1 MALLQTVDLDVSI
14 AGLSV
19 CRGLA
24 LRIEA
29 GECWCILGRNG
40 AGKTTLLHSLA
51 GLHAPD
57 SGHITLQGKTLASLP
72 RKTVARHIG
81 VLFQDHH
88 DAFPATVLETVLTGR
103 HPWLGPLQ
111 WETAADLAVAR
122 EALAAVD
129 LAALEQRNVGTL
141 SGGER
146 RRLGIATLLTQQ
158 PQLLLLDE
166 PANHL
171 DIHQQVRM
179 LDLLRQQSGQEGK
192 ALCIVMHDLNLATR
206 YCNRFL
212 LLFGDGTF
220 LQGDHDA
227 VMTEASLER
236 LYRHPLR
243 RIDDTGGPVWI
254 PA

>member
-1 MALLQTVDLDVSI
+1 DYT
-14 AGLSV
+14 
-19 CRGLA
+19 
-24 LRIEA
+24 
-29 GECWCILGRNG
+29 
-40 AGKTTLLHSLA
+40 
-51 GLHAPD
+51 
-57 SGHITLQGKTLASLP
+57 
-72 RKTVARHIG
+72 
-81 VLFQDHH
+81 
-88 DAFPATVLETVLTGR
+88 
-103 HPWLGPLQ
+103 
-111 WETAADLAVAR
+111 VAR
-122 EALAAVD
+122 EALVAVD
-129 LAALEQRNVGTL
+129 LAALESRNVGTL

-158 PQLLLLDE
+158 AQLLLLDE

-179 LDLLRQQSGQEGK
+179 LDLLRQQSARGDR

-220 LQGDHDA
+220 LQGDRDA
-227 VMTEASLER
+227 VMTETSLER

-243 RIDDTGGPVWI
+243 RIDAAGGPVWI

>member
-14 AGLSV
+14 AGLPV
-19 CRGLA
+19 CRKLN
-24 LRIEA
+24 LRIDA

-40 AGKTTLLHSLA
+40 AGKTTLLHALA
-51 GLHAPD
+51 GLHAVD
-57 SGHITLQGKTLASLP
+57 SGHIAVQGTALAALR
-72 RKTVARHIG
+72 RKTIARHIG

-111 WETAADLAVAR
+111 WETATDLAMAR
-122 EALAAVD
+122 KALAAVD
-129 LAALEQRNVGTL
+129 LTALEARSVSTL

-146 RRLGIATLLTQQ
+146 RRLGIATLLTQD
-158 PQLLLLDE
+158 PRLLLLDE

-179 LDLLRQQSGQEGK
+179 LDLLRQQSERDDR
-192 ALCIVMHDLNLATR
+192 ALCIVMHDLNLAAR
-206 YCNRFL
+206 FCDRFL

-243 RIDDTGGPVWI
+243 RIEHAGSTVWI
-254 PA
+254 PG

>member
-1 MALLQTVDLDVSI
+1 MALLEARHLNVTI
-14 AGLSV
+14 AGQPV
-19 CRGLA
+19 CHGLD
-24 LRIEA
+24 LQIDPGDR
-29 GECWCILGRNG
+29 WCILGRNG
-40 AGKTTLLHSLA
+40 AGKTTLLHTLA

-57 SGHITLQGKTLASLP
+57 SGALELDGAALATLP
-72 RKTVARHIG
+72 RRHIARRIG

-88 DAFPATVLETVLTGR
+88 DAFPATVLETVLSGR

-111 WETAADLAVAR
+111 WETAADLAIAR

-129 LAALEQRNVGTL
+129 LAELQQRNVSTL

-146 RRLGIATLLTQQ
+146 RRLGIATLLTQE
-158 PQLLLLDE
+158 PRLLLLDE
-166 PANHL
+166 PVNHL

-179 LDLLRQQSGQEGK
+179 LDLIRQRADTGAR
-192 ALCIVMHDLNLATR
+192 ALCFVMHDLFLATR

-212 LLFGDGTF
+212 LLFEDGAF
-220 LQGDHDA
+220 LQGNRDS
-227 VMTEASLER
+227 VMTESSLER

-243 RIDDTGGPVWI
+243 RIDHPDGPLWI

>member
-1 MALLQTVDLDVSI
+1 MALLQTNDLDVSI
-14 AGLSV
+14 AGLPV
-19 CRGLA
+19 CRRLG
-24 LRIEA
+24 LRIEP

-40 AGKTTLLHSLA
+40 AGKTTLLHTLA

-57 SGHITLQGKTLASLP
+57 SGAIVLQGKPLATLP
-72 RKTVARHIG
+72 RKTIARHIG

-103 HPWLGPLQ
+103 HPWLGALQ
-111 WETAADLAVAR
+111 WESAADHAVAR

-129 LAALEQRNVGTL
+129 LAALEARNVGTL

-158 PQLLLLDE
+158 AQLLLLDE

-179 LDLLRQQSGQEGK
+179 LDLLRQQSVHGDR

-220 LQGDHDA
+220 LQGDRDA
-227 VMTEASLER
+227 VMTETSLER

-243 RIDDTGGPVWI
+243 RIDTAGGPVWI

>member
-1 MALLQTVDLDVSI
+1 VSLFETRQLHVSV
-14 AGLSV
+14 AGRPV
-19 CRGLA
+19 CRGLD
-24 LRIEA
+24 LCIEP
-29 GECWCILGRNG
+29 GDRWCILGRNG
-40 AGKTTLLHSLA
+40 AGKTTLLHTLA
-51 GLHAPD
+51 GLRSPG
-57 SGHITLQGKTLASLP
+57 SGRLLLQGKALSALP
-72 RKTVARHIG
+72 RRHIARCIG

-88 DAFPATVLETVLTGR
+88 DTFPATVLETVLTGR

-111 WETAADLAVAR
+111 WETASDLDLARA
-122 EALAAVD
+122 ALAAVD
-129 LAALEQRNVGTL
+129 LAGLEQRNVGTL

-146 RRLGIATLLTQQ
+146 RRLGIATLLTQD
-158 PQLLLLDE
+158 PRLLLLDE

-179 LDLLRQQSGQEGK
+179 LDLLKQQATGDER
-192 ALCIVMHDLNLATR
+192 ALCIVMHDLNLAAR

-220 LQGDHDA
+220 LHGDRDA

-243 RIDDTGGPVWI
+243 RIGDADGAVWI
-254 PA
+254 PS